1 LSEEELN
8 NFKNKLIESTSF
20 PSIYMFKFIVESA
33 NRNIALVESLFD
45 AESELYTKESSTG
58 KFTSITVKQVVVS
71 VDEVIDIY
79 KRASLIKGIMFL

>member
-1 LSEEELN
+1 MSEEELN